1 MGEEGPSLVV
11 GGAGGGVAASL
22 EGLKVLLAVT
32 GAILKGTGAMYGG
45 GFGSGRDMARKK

>member
-11 GGAGGGVAASL
+11 GGAASGVGASL

-32 GAILKGTGAMYGG
+32 GARLNGTDDMYDG
-45 GFGSGRDMARKK
+45 GFGSGRDMAVKK